1 MIRLLKLMSKTV
13 TVQVD
18 LQMVWTQ
25 LRRLACGDTN
35 LCHGDEL
42 ESTLGETK
50 LAEHGVPMYLF
61 MCVITDSTYRKAA
74 FMDCINNPTCSF
86 TYIKRPLF
94 SISVSCLAETTNL
107 TFCKILRDRFGT
119 MTALKSP
126 YFMLKVKYF
135 RVLID
140 WLKHVWWLG
149 TDKEMTH
156 IPMCCSR
163 FVL

>member
-1 MIRLLKLMSKTV
+1 
-13 TVQVD
+13 
-18 LQMVWTQ
+18 
-25 LRRLACGDTN
+25 
-35 LCHGDEL
+35 
-42 ESTLGETK
+42 
-50 LAEHGVPMYLF
+50 
-61 MCVITDSTYRKAA
+61 
-74 FMDCINNPTCSF
+74 MDCINNPTCSF